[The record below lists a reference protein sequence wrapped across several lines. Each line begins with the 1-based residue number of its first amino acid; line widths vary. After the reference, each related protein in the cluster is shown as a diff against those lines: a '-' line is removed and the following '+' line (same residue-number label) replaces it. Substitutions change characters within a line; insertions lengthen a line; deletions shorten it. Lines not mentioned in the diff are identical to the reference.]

1 MNVRALSTSESA
13 NLRVIAEN
21 VRDYSLLFLTA
32 VGLRKS
38 ILDATQPMRTLFLES
53 RFHDYAAQGLGRQ
66 ECGVERTALL
76 IEDQRVTTTTLS
88 IYRPKTKHGD
98 PRMWPYGLT
107 RFGAPADVVAV
118 FIHAE
123 QACFVNLTR
132 SRLAADSEAGI
143 VSEAIALLQSVRHKD
158 FSVADELLA
167 RLRVIAR
174 SPLRSVIAGEEALSR
189 SRAIGHSIESALG
202 LAWNPRKTPDYKGI
216 ELKSGRGSSNRSTL
230 FSCVPDWNLSVVKSC
245 AEILDRYGYWDD
257 DGRWALYCDVQ
268 TSRTNTQ
275 GLRLRLDKY
284 EDYLFEF
291 SAREPKGDFAT
302 WPLTTLHASLLE
314 KHPETFWI
322 KARSEVVDGHEFFH
336 LKSVV
341 HTRQPSMTQF
351 DLLLD
356 QGHVVINHRMHYR
369 GPGKTGIRD
378 HGLPF
383 RIRPSMVTQLFSLPS
398 KSYNLIEN

>member
-1 MNVRALSTSESA
+1 MNVRALSATEGA
-13 NLRVIAEN
+13 NLRIIAEN
-21 VRDYSLLFLTA
+21 VRDYALLFVTA
-32 VGLRKS
+32 VGLKKS
-38 ILDATQPMRTLFLES
+38 ILDATQPMRTLFVES
-53 RFHDYAAQGLGRQ
+53 RFHDYSTQGFGRR
-66 ECGVERTALL
+66 ECGVEKTAQL
-76 IEDQRVTTTTLS
+76 IEDERITRTTLS

-98 PRMWPYGLT
+98 PRMWPYGLS
-107 RFGAPADVVAV
+107 RFGNPNDALAV
-118 FIHAE
+118 FIHE
-123 QACFVNLTR
+123 GQACFINLTR
-132 SRLAADSEAGI
+132 SHLAADIDIGATSEALRLLAR
-143 VSEAIALLQSVRHKD
+143 VRSEA
-158 FSVADELLA
+158 FSVADDLLA

-174 SPLRSVIAGEEALSR
+174 SPMRSVISNEGALSR
-189 SRAIGHSIESALG
+189 SRAIGHSIETALG
-202 LAWNPRKTPDYKGI
+202 LPWNPNKTPDYRGI
-216 ELKSGRGSSNRSTL
+216 ELKSGRGGGSRSTL
-230 FSCVPDWNLSVVKSC
+230 FSCVPDWNLSLVKSC

-275 GLRLRLDKY
+275 GLRLRLEKS

-302 WPLTTLHASLLE
+302 WPLPTLHASLLQ

-351 DLLLD
+351 DLLLE
-356 QGHVVINHRMHYR
+356 QGHIVINHRMHYK

-383 RIRPSMVTQLFSLPS
+383 RIRPTMVTQLFSLPS
-398 KSYNLIEN
+398 KSYNLVEN